1 MQHRERGRRRTP
13 PSSRRTVTSLD
24 KARALAIAVPAAL
37 LAGAYGS
44 EIWGGL
50 YPCEMCW
57 WQRYAHFAGL
67 ALALLSFALR
77 SFPDRGRSLVWLAA
91 LAILTSGG
99 IGAYHAGVEAGIFEG
114 FTQCTSST
122 SAGLSSEELLKAIM
136 AAPIVRCDDI
146 QFAFLGISMAGWNA
160 ILSIAAA
167 LSILWLSLR
176 RPRPRP

>member
-1 MQHRERGRRRTP
+1 M
-13 PSSRRTVTSLD
+13 TSLD

-44 EIWGGL
+44 EIFGGL

-57 WQRYAHFAGL
+57 WQRYAHFVGL
-67 ALALLSFALR
+67 VFALLSLALR
-77 SFPDRGRSLVWLAA
+77 NFPDRGRSLVWLAA

-146 QFAFLGISMAGWNA
+146 QFSFLGISMAGWNA

-167 LSILWLSLR
+167 LLVLWLSLR

>member
-1 MQHRERGRRRTP
+1 M
-13 PSSRRTVTSLD
+13 TSLD

-44 EIWGGL
+44 QIWGGL

-67 ALALLSFALR
+67 ALALLSLLLR
-77 SFPDRGRSLVWLAA
+77 RAPDRGRSFVWLAA

-99 IGAYHAGVEAGIFEG
+99 IGVYHAGVEAGIFEG
-114 FTQCTSST
+114 FTECTSS
-122 SAGLSSEELLKAIM
+122 AGGGLSNEDLLKAIM
-136 AAPIVRCDDI
+136 EAPIVRCGDI
-146 QFAFLGISMAGWNA
+146 QFSFLGITMAGWNA
-160 ILSIAAA
+160 ILSILAA

-176 RPRPRP
+176 RPRARS

>member
-1 MQHRERGRRRTP
+1 M
-13 PSSRRTVTSLD
+13 TSLD

-44 EIWGGL
+44 EIFGGL

-67 ALALLSFALR
+67 GLALLSLALR
-77 SFPDRGRSLVWLAA
+77 KAPDRGRSFVWLAA

-122 SAGLSSEELLKAIM
+122 SAGLSSEELFKAIM

-160 ILSIAAA
+160 ILSILAA
-167 LSILWLSLR
+167 LSVLWLSLR
-176 RPRPRP
+176 RPRTRP